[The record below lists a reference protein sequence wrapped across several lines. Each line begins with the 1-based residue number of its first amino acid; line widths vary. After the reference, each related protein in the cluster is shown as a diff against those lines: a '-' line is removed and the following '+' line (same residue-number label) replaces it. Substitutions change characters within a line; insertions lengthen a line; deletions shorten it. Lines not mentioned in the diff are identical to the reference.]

1 MALCSF
7 LNTLMSFDL
16 VTTLGI
22 LQSSPFSE
30 IPLSLGSH
38 MSSPRVNFYKH
49 PTHSEREREKR
60 GERDKYL
67 QMLINSPNAH
77 RSQDWARNSIWLPVW
92 VARIQALGPHPCFS
106 MCALE
111 EREIRDKGRT
121 HSQALWLVAGIPK
134 QSRASA
140 YCTTQNLCLA
150 VAKQAGL
157 YSHTLHIFY
166 CVLAIFCKSSGYL
179 FLHLLISYG
188 SLQNISLLVWHPL
201 LLEQSKL
208 KHNRN
213 VLKG

>member
-92 VARIQALGPHPCFS
+92 VARIQALGPHQMFLNVC
-106 MCALE
+106 
-111 EREIRDKGRT
+111 IRRKGDQRQRQNSLPGT
-121 HSQALWLVAGIPK
+121 LISCRYSQA
-134 QSRASA
+134 
-140 YCTTQNLCLA
+140 
-150 VAKQAGL
+150 
-157 YSHTLHIFY
+157 
-166 CVLAIFCKSSGYL
+166 
-179 FLHLLISYG
+179 
-188 SLQNISLLVWHPL
+188 
-201 LLEQSKL
+201 EQSLGLLHHPKSML
-208 KHNRN
+208 SCC
-213 VLKG
+213 